1 MDVLSP
7 TKCSPIGWLMSLKLG
22 SFDEKLW
29 SDYLLKVKN
38 QKNVRSVSALVKYV
52 LLVSVT
58 RYDSAIH

>member
-1 MDVLSP
+1 
-7 TKCSPIGWLMSLKLG
+7 MSLKLG